1 MPVHEA
7 LSFHSRLDELRL
19 GLRKRA
25 CGQSGLAQFADRWH
39 TAIERLGQGIL
50 REGDTWCL
58 MLDDEVFL
66 RTTRVG
72 PSRAEHLIMPLPT
85 RLTGGG
91 RSPRILAVLVVN
103 RVR

>member
-1 MPVHEA
+1 MNSDLVCGSAPVDRVA
-7 LSFHSRLDELRL
+7 WRSLLIDGILLSRDLD
-19 GLRKRA
+19 K
-25 CGQSGLAQFADRWH
+25 
-39 TAIERLGQGIL
+39 GIL

-72 PSRAEHLIMPLPT
+72 SVTGGTTSSPAGAPT